1 MYLCPVNRC
10 YHCDTQGTQDT
21 RGFLP
26 TLLQI
31 TFSKDVWSYLSSSLL
46 LICIYPVYLVY
57 LVYISN
63 INKLTTQGQHR
74 LHRVCLKFA
83 LDWDAVLLLKESAAL
98 FVGRK
103 LKVPDPIGLADN
115 WLAWKQSI

>member
-1 MYLCPVNRC
+1 MFLFPVNRC

-46 LICIYPVYLVY
+46 LISIYPVYLVY

-74 LHRVCLKFA
+74 LHRVCLNFE
-83 LDWDAVLLLKESAAL
+83 LDWDAVLFLKESAAI

-103 LKVPDPIGLADN
+103 LKVPDSIGLADN